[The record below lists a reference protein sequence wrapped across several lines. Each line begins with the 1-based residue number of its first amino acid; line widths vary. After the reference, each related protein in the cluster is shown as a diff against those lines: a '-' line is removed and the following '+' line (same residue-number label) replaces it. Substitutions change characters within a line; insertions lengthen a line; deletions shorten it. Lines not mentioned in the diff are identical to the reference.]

1 MSAEAPALAFPPMTK
16 PRAATWLISIATVL
30 LAVCYFYGNVGIVF
44 ALLLALMLTG
54 IPVSIALGLTVLMF
68 LYLLTHVPVEAVA
81 LKLFTG
87 IEKFE
92 IMAIP
97 FFILAGN
104 FLTHGGV
111 AKRMIGFA
119 TSMVGHWHGGLALA
133 GIVACAM
140 FALVCGS
147 SVATVVAIG
156 SIVLP
161 AMVKQG
167 YPMRFGAAVIICAGS
182 LGILMLPSIPK
193 VIYAIATN
201 TSIGALFVAG
211 LFPGMLLTAMLC
223 SVTWYIAKKRK
234 YPRLA
239 KATWGQRLT
248 AFRKSVWGLMLVVI
262 IIGGIYSGIFTA
274 TEAAAM
280 AAVYAFFISVYIYG
294 DMGLKDVPRVLLS
307 SANLSAMLLY
317 IITNAVL
324 FSFLMSHENIPQA
337 MADWII
343 GKDLGVVSFLLF
355 VNLILLLAGNV
366 MEPSSIILIFAPIL
380 HPAAMKLGID
390 SVHLGILIDANM
402 EVGLCHPPVGLNL
415 YVASGISRLSI
426 TELAVAV
433 LPWLTTM
440 LVFLVIVTYWPSLS
454 LWLPKAMGMM

>member
-1 MSAEAPALAFPPMTK
+1 
-16 PRAATWLISIATVL
+16 
-30 LAVCYFYGNVGIVF
+30 
-44 ALLLALMLTG
+44 
-54 IPVSIALGLTVLMF
+54 MF
-68 LYLLTHVPVEAVA
+68 LFVMTQVPIEAVA

-111 AKRMIGFA
+111 AKRMIAFA
-119 TSMVGHWHGGLALA
+119 TSMIGHLHGGLGLA
-133 GIVACAM
+133 GILACSM

-156 SIVLP
+156 SIILP

-167 YPMRFGAAVIICAGS
+167 YPMRFGAGIIVCAGS

-193 VIYAIATN
+193 VVYAIATN

-211 LFPGMLLTAMLC
+211 LIPGILLTIMLC
-223 SVTWYIAKKRK
+223 FVTWYIAKKRN
-234 YPRLA
+234 YIRLP
-239 KATWGQRLT
+239 KASWAQRGKT
-248 AFRKSVWGLMLVVI
+248 FSRSVWGLMLVVI
-262 IIGGIYSGIFTA
+262 IVGGIYSGIFTA

-280 AAVYAFFISVYIYG
+280 SAVYAFFISVYIYK
-294 DMGLKDVPRVLLS
+294 DLTLKDVPRVLLT

-337 MADWII
+337 MADWIL
-343 GKDLGVVSFLLF
+343 GKDLGVVAFLMF
-355 VNLILLLAGNV
+355 VNVVLLLAGNV

-380 HPAAMKLGID
+380 FPAAMRLGID
-390 SVHLGILIDANM
+390 PVHFGILIDANM

-415 YVASGISRLSI
+415 YVASGISKLSI
-426 TELAVAV
+426 TDLTVAV
-433 LPWLTTM
+433 LPWLCTM
-440 LVFLVIVTYWPSLS
+440 LVFLVIVTYWPMLS
-454 LWLPKAMGMM
+454 IWLPRAMGMM